1 MPSTRDSRSAP
12 AISLPGLN
20 ADDFYLPG
28 ALEEVAKAY
37 EADPRQASG
46 LAMAFVPMK
55 MVTKSRSLIKNRM
68 RYDHQALIRG
78 LDYILQ
84 PSTFMNP
91 KILAQV
97 GGLNTALKWSFD
109 WDLWI
114 RMAEHAAPF
123 PIEAKLSASREWGA
137 TLTASGGFK
146 RVEEL
151 RLLGERYS
159 GDPMTPGAL
168 CYWLDALTKQVAQ
181 SNQGDPDAKA
191 DAVMSLWTA
200 AQHSMRQLGVTDEG
214 FPHDNDAVED
224 MMSTTDHSHDNEALE
239 DGPKIIAIDLYPL
252 IAGVSGGI
260 VPWVQG
266 VLREMARLY
275 PDDKLVMYHRPGV
288 PPLAINHKNVEFIP
302 LDDHP
307 IAFYDAMGR
316 HCEEIGAATII
327 RTYPQEL
334 HPPFR

>member
-1 MPSTRDSRSAP
+1 
-12 AISLPGLN
+12 
-20 ADDFYLPG
+20 
-28 ALEEVAKAY
+28 
-37 EADPRQASG
+37 
-46 LAMAFVPMK
+46 
-55 MVTKSRSLIKNRM
+55 
-68 RYDHQALIRG
+68 
-78 LDYILQ
+78 
-84 PSTFMNP
+84 
-91 KILAQV
+91 
-97 GGLNTALKWSFD
+97 
-109 WDLWI
+109 
-114 RMAEHAAPF
+114 
-123 PIEAKLSASREWGA
+123 
-137 TLTASGGFK
+137 
-146 RVEEL
+146 
-151 RLLGERYS
+151 
-159 GDPMTPGAL
+159 
-168 CYWLDALTKQVAQ
+168 
-181 SNQGDPDAKA
+181 
-191 DAVMSLWTA
+191 MSLWTA

-224 MMSTTDHSHDNEALE
+224 MMNTTDHSHEIEALE

-334 HPPFR
+334 HPAFPMTKQIFVIPDIQHEFFPSSFPITCLLHDDGPSLMLCPVAARLQP